1 MYIKTYLASIRDYA
15 LFIYFQCYDIRSV
28 MSGRGMNGDVM
39 SGGGRNRRGGSK
51 SRLLSPPPSGTGNT
65 NTSSAVSSQML
76 QDNSIPK
83 VRGSSAERLLSP
95 PPVTSPGAVN
105 GHHGKLPV
113 D

>member
-1 MYIKTYLASIRDYA
+1 
-15 LFIYFQCYDIRSV
+15 

-65 NTSSAVSSQML
+65 NTSTTVSSQML

-105 GHHGKLPV
+105 GHHGMLPKNKTNYFFLEFYHPV
-113 D
+113 ISLLIYNLY

>member
-1 MYIKTYLASIRDYA
+1 
-15 LFIYFQCYDIRSV
+15 
-28 MSGRGMNGDVM
+28 MNGDVM
-39 SGGGRNRRGGSK
+39 SAGGRNRRGGSK

-65 NTSSAVSSQML
+65 NTSTAVSSQML

-113 D
+113 DQTNRVFVVTANHPVILQLIYNLY